1 MRFKFVLFCSVSRLE
16 THWKRS
22 VPSCPPT
29 RQFCS
34 CTRWCRCQ
42 RQGGIVRE
50 THRSRVVHCRGTR
63 PGFQARVDYEHVIPA
78 TLFQH
83 LQVLGT
89 LCVQN

>member
-1 MRFKFVLFCSVSRLE
+1 LFYFVLFPG
-16 THWKRS
+16 WKLAGNG
-22 VPSCPPT
+22 VCPAVHLLASFARPG
-29 RQFCS
+29 

-42 RQGGIVRE
+42 RQGGIGRE